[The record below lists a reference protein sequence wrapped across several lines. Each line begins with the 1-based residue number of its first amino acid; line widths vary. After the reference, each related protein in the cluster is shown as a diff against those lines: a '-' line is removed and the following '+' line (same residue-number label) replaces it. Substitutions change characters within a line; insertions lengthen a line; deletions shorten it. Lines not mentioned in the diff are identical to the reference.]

1 MAVQQQSLSKS
12 TSVDL
17 PTIKLSIPTLTII
30 EDFDK
35 LIAKEVIF
43 DETGIFL
50 FFAPHLYSLLINLT
64 LQVGNRI

>member
-1 MAVQQQSLSKS
+1 MYMALQQSLSSS

-50 FFAPHLYSLLINLT
+50 RISFVFIKPDALH
-64 LQVGNRI
+64 VGNRN